1 MGHMA
6 SDCEGKAKK
15 RAGEFDEKGDGFVKK
30 PYQVRRILLSL
41 KCYNIVSILM
51 SFVSFYS
58 SFFISGFLEST
69 LSLK

>member
-41 KCYNIVSILM
+41 KCDNNIVNSHV
-51 SFVSFYS
+51 FVSFYS
-58 SFFISGFLEST
+58 SFFIYGFLEST
-69 LSLK
+69 WSLK

>member
-41 KCYNIVSILM
+41 KCDNNNNVNSHVFVYLFIPVSSYM
-51 SFVSFYS
+51 DS
-58 SFFISGFLEST
+58 
-69 LSLK
+69 